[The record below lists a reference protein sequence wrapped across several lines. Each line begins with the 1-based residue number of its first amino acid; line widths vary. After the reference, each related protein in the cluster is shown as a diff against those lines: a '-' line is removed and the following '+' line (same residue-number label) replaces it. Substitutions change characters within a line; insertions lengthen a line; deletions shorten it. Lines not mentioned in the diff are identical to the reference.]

1 MVATREKTDWEE
13 PLKDYISKYYKS
25 LWLGELEQCYLDEP
39 ITGVPETEN
48 YLLATPC
55 REKRRETWERRSK

>member
-1 MVATREKTDWEE
+1 LPHGKKTDWEE

-48 YLLATPC
+48 YLLGE
-55 REKRRETWERRSK
+55 RKRREMRSE